1 MLFPAECEGA
11 GYLIATGA
19 PNWMTLGPAKRIA
32 PRAGKRIALMMRAGA
47 LGAGKRI
54 TSDQEPARWRGGP
67 DQADTRANL
76 TSMVVN

>member
-32 PRAGKRIALMMRAGA
+32 PRAGKRI
-47 LGAGKRI
+47 